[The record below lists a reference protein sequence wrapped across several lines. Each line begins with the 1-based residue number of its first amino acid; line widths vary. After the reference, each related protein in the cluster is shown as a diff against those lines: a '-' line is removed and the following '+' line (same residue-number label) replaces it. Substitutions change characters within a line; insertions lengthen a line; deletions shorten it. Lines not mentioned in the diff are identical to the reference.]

1 MQHHTVR
8 GAQGKPTCYTW
19 QHGTLPSWGVAT
31 LPMVWHLAYGAR
43 RPSTLCTRF
52 SWDYHEI
59 YPLLRMDNKPAVWN
73 LFSTK
78 IVHGCTFQQIS
89 YSCSTSTM
97 LINYTIQLP
106 YVRQAIRDVTYL
118 VHAKRDWFPLRA
130 LVIIIVR
137 VVSPQ
142 VPIVF
147 SLLCRQCN
155 YDTNLS
161 SYYYYHPRRGWK

>member
-1 MQHHTVR
+1 
-8 GAQGKPTCYTW
+8 
-19 QHGTLPSWGVAT
+19 
-31 LPMVWHLAYGAR
+31 MVWHLAYGAR

-118 VHAKRDWFPLRA
+118 VHTKRDWFPLRA

-161 SYYYYHPRRGWK
+161 SYYYYHPRRRWK